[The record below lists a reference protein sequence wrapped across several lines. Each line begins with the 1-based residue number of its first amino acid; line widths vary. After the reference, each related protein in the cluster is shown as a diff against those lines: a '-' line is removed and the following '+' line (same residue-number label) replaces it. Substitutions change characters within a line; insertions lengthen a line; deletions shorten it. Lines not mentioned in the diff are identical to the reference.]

1 MVLITQSESIDGQI
15 VVSSLSLEKNK
26 CTSATTFTL
35 ELKNVTVNASKV
47 KGFFTHTKSD
57 EPLTFTCSD
66 IEISNTKVNCDFNI
80 ENPITQNDYYK
91 LDTLE
96 YSVNSSIAKVA
107 YIQPKYYITYNSK
120 YNPLLSIYPKP
131 LKVNINETV
140 KFFFT
145 FQNTLDSIKNISF
158 TNTNNS
164 SDIKYCFEPTKDNIL
179 ECFFDNNSFTN
190 VSTYSLSYENE
201 CGMTEFLDEILKVNS
216 SLVLIKPNLS
226 AMLNSTCRR
235 ELDSFNI
242 TTAGGEEKTTS
253 IFGTMISRD
262 NNTFNF
268 TCTNLIEKDKSANI
282 TCRPTSK
289 ISTGTYHINQINFTT
304 NDDKTNIKEAFLSGD
319 TDSEISIN
327 TDFVP
332 FIGQPPTNI
341 EIDYDKSNSFTLE
354 FNSSINEEAIPTIL
368 LAYNNEEIPINCSF
382 VNALANCT
390 IEDPSLIVSDQ
401 RYQVAVL
408 DVCGAKT
415 KTNITIDTKNLLLG
429 TVHFDKSEIECTD
442 KLSNFNITISDH
454 KINANN
460 IEGTF
465 IDDDYNEL
473 TFTCSEITKESEYLS
488 CSSNTHSSDLPEGNY
503 TLFNVNYKIQN
514 TDKVLSAELTDTQSF
529 FYYKSTY
536 NKFIPGNNHNVTLN
550 LSSDNSFNLSFTK
563 KINTNKK
570 ITFKTPSG
578 FSEILECVPNSSDNT
593 ILTCKNPDGNGKT
606 LPQGT
611 YTIHYENECK
621 NIENPDF
628 IVTVI
633 NETKPSAQFIVG
645 DPSFSD
651 TNECKSIESLKI
663 NPSFTI
669 SNVYSTVKLQDII
682 GIVKSTINDKVE
694 TIEFTCGDIIS
705 GTLTCSFK
713 GDNFNPGRYTLEF
726 VQGIYNQEPI
736 DAHLKNKITFMDLAN
751 TIVPF
756 TPKNEKQFITSNNQ
770 KVNITFDSELSSK
783 VYCVFIETNT
793 NKEEFPECDISHTN
807 KKILE
812 CDVSKLLSNSY
823 NIYYIN
829 ECTVRINTGITIYI
843 NKAMAMIF
851 DSPVFP
857 SSSCT
862 NTIDTFTINY
872 IGEYIYNTGL
882 TIYLTHTNNI

>member
-1 MVLITQSESIDGQI
+1 
-15 VVSSLSLEKNK
+15 
-26 CTSATTFTL
+26 
-35 ELKNVTVNASKV
+35 
-47 KGFFTHTKSD
+47 
-57 EPLTFTCSD
+57 
-66 IEISNTKVNCDFNI
+66 
-80 ENPITQNDYYK
+80 
-91 LDTLE
+91 
-96 YSVNSSIAKVA
+96 
-107 YIQPKYYITYNSK
+107 
-120 YNPLLSIYPKP
+120 
-131 LKVNINETV
+131 
-140 KFFFT
+140 
-145 FQNTLDSIKNISF
+145 
-158 TNTNNS
+158 
-164 SDIKYCFEPTKDNIL
+164 
-179 ECFFDNNSFTN
+179 
-190 VSTYSLSYENE
+190 
-201 CGMTEFLDEILKVNS
+201 MTEFLDEILKVNS

-226 AMLNSTCRR
+226 EMLNSTCRR

-368 LAYNNEEIPINCSF
+368 FAYNNEEIPINCSF

-401 RYQVAVL
+401 RYQVVVL

-429 TVHFDKSEIECTD
+429 TVHFDKSEIKCTD

-454 KINANN
+454 KINADN

-465 IDDDYNEL
+465 INDDYNEL
-473 TFTCSEITKESEYLS
+473 TFTCSEITKKSEYLS
-488 CSSNTHSSDLPEGNY
+488 CSSNTHNSDLSEGSY

-514 TDKVLSAELTDTQSF
+514 TDEVLSAELTDTQSS

-621 NIENPDF
+621 KIENPDF

-645 DPSFSD
+645 APSFSD
-651 TNECKSIESLKI
+651 TNECKSIESLKK
-663 NPSFTI
+663 NPNFTI
-669 SNVYSTVKLQDII
+669 SNVYSTVTLQNII
-682 GIVKSTINDKVE
+682 GIVKSTINDKD

-726 VQGIYNQEPI
+726 VQGISNQEPI
-736 DAHLKNKITFMDLAN
+736 DAHLNNKITFMDLAD
-751 TIVPF
+751 TYVPF

-783 VYCVFIETNT
+783 VYCISIETNT
-793 NKEEFPECDISHTN
+793 KKEKALECDINHTN

-812 CDVSKLLSNSY
+812 CDVSILTSNSY
-823 NIYYIN
+823 NIYYVN

-882 TIYLTHTNNI
+882 TIYLTHTNNIYWTYLYNCYYSTNFTCTRSDTSVKPKNGLYYLGSISYSNSANNKEEGIITNSKSVVEYNSNYIELGIQSISQTIDFLTNSNITINFQSSLSDLLPVSLNETTLNNCSIKGNSISCQIDNETFNTNANYSVYITDACGKKTNTGISLKVQHLETNNTYDPGLDELSNLEKSFYDPSIDHNSYLHVSFMLFGIFIILI